1 MVGKKIAAAAGAIAV
16 AGAVAAAT
24 STRPPRAFKHLSE
37 RGFNRRDIA
46 TPTGRIAVYEAGVG
60 KPLVFLHGIGGGA
73 SSWAWSLVAPAF
85 VATHRVIVPDF
96 LGWGSSEHPPRFAQ
110 FEDYV
115 TQLEVLLDALGAP
128 AVIVAQSLA
137 AGFAMALAERRP
149 ELITRFVLGTP
160 SGGKDFGVD
169 AFGPVA
175 RAILTPLATI
185 PGINLAFYKAL
196 FHRRAFIADW
206 FRRMGFFDPSAVTD
220 EVIESSLWSASQPNA
235 AYSALPFVTGE
246 LRYDLA
252 PYFERLNKPA
262 SMFWGAEEMQVGLQS
277 AKRLAALR
285 RDIPFTLIRNAKAC
299 PELEQ
304 PEAVIEVLRSA
315 LRSEPG

>member
-1 MVGKKIAAAAGAIAV
+1 MVGKKIVAAAGAVAV

-24 STRPPRAFKHLSE
+24 ATRPPGKFKHLSE
-37 RGFNRRDIA
+37 RGFNRHDIA
-46 TPTGRIAVYEAGVG
+46 TPTGRMAVYEAGIG
-60 KPLVFLHGIGGGA
+60 EPMVFLHGIGGGA
-73 SSWAWSLVAPAF
+73 SSWAWSFVAPAF
-85 VATHRVIVPDF
+85 VASHHVVVPDF
-96 LGWGSSEHPPRFAQ
+96 VGWGSSEHPPRFAK
-110 FEDYV
+110 FDDYAA
-115 TQLEVLLDALGAP
+115 QLEVLLDRLGAP

-149 ELITRFVLGTP
+149 ELITSFVLGTP

-196 FHRRAFIADW
+196 FHRKAFIADW

-252 PYFERLNKPA
+252 PYFHRLAKPTT
-262 SMFWGAEEMQVGLQS
+262 MFWGASEMQVGLHS
-277 AKRLAALR
+277 GRRLAALR
-285 RDIPFTLIRNAKAC
+285 TDVPLTLIKNAKAC

-304 PEAVIEVLRSA
+304 PAAVIEALRTA
-315 LRSEPG
+315 LRSV